1 MNHLITFACFIIGF
15 VGLVLLSTAQPLIEL
30 YVTGYVAVIAVVTI
44 IELVRFK

>member
-1 MNHLITFACFIIGF
+1 MNNLITFACFVIGF
-15 VGLVLLSTAQPLIEL
+15 VGLVLLSTTQPLIEL

>member
-1 MNHLITFACFIIGF
+1 MNNLITFACFGIGF
-15 VGLVLLSTAQPLIEL
+15 VGLVLLSTTQPLIEL